1 MTATTEAPRERVLRA
16 AERQFR
22 RYGYRRTTVDDI
34 TREAGVAKG
43 SFYLHFASK
52 EDAYL
57 AVVEESLSRFLAKA
71 EAVLRRQGSVPH
83 RMRALVRV
91 TAEHYGGDELLRASM
106 FGGGGLVEGD
116 PARRAAAVQRAG
128 LRELLAEVIAAGQV
142 EGTVRAELDPKATAA
157 VLFEVGWAIVL
168 RELDGTSDVPF
179 ETALGVL
186 NDLVGLGLM
195 TR

>member
-1 MTATTEAPRERVLRA
+1 MNAIAEAPRERVLRA

-57 AVVEESLSRFLAKA
+57 AVVEESLSRFLTRA
-71 EAVLRRQGSVPH
+71 EVALRRQGSVPH

-128 LRELLAEVIAAGQV
+128 LRELLAEVLAAGQV

-179 ETALGVL
+179 ETALVVL

>member
-1 MTATTEAPRERVLRA
+1 MSDGVEAPRERVLRA

-22 RYGYRRTTVDDI
+22 RFGYRRTTVDDI

-57 AVVEESLSRFLAKA
+57 AVVEESLARFLARA
-71 EAVLRRQGSVPH
+71 EAALRRQDSVPR
-83 RMRALVRV
+83 RMRTLVRV
-91 TAEHYGGDELLRASM
+91 TAEHYGGDDLLRASM
-106 FGGGGLVEGD
+106 FGDGGLAEGD
-116 PARRAAAVQRAG
+116 PARRAAAIQRVR
-128 LRELLAEVIAAGQV
+128 LRALLAEVIAAGQT
-142 EGTVRAELDPKATAA
+142 EGTVRAELDPQATAA

-186 NDLVGLGLM
+186 NDLVGLGLL